1 MKATLRWQ
9 QDGVEFDAS
18 ADSDHHVTIDGT
30 PEIGGKNAGF
40 RPMETLLV
48 SLGGCSAMDVM
59 QILKKSRQEVTDC
72 RIEVEGQRADSVPRV
87 FTDIHVHF
95 YLSGPQ
101 LSEKHVA
108 RAIDL
113 SADKYCS
120 VSLMLSKA
128 VNITFGYTLGSADDQ
143 QA

>member
-1 MKATLRWQ
+1 MKATLQWQ

-18 ADSDHHVTIDGT
+18 ADSAHHVTIDGT

-72 RIEVEGQRADSVPRV
+72 RIEVEGQRADSVPSV

-101 LSEKHVA
+101 LSDKQVS

-113 SADKYCS
+113 SANKYCS

-128 VNITFGYTLGSADDQ
+128 VNITFGHTLNQGD
-143 QA
+143 